1 MNSFNCLNFSE
12 DLSCEAEDLSLFN
25 KSLISNESDDYETL
39 EPCVLSDVF
48 DNSVHDQP
56 KEPLV
61 ETFENV
67 SDINV
72 KNRLTS
78 HAQFW
83 RDIGASPWVMRVI
96 EQGYS
101 LPFTVEP
108 PPAFFTNNQS
118 AFVSNEIQRLLETG
132 CIREV
137 ERDEAHIV
145 SPLCVAE
152 NSEKLRLIL
161 DLRYLNSF
169 LSVPKFKYEDV
180 RSIRDLFNKG
190 DFFFK
195 FDIKHGYH
203 HVNIDKAYH
212 KYLSFSWSEN
222 GITKY
227 YVLTVLVFGLA
238 TAPFVFTKVVKILV
252 GYWRGGGIGIF
263 SFIDDFFGGAS
274 TYHQTAII
282 VKMDLELRGFVANV
296 KKSQW
301 HPSQEGMHLGFLVD
315 LKNGIFTVPKSR
327 VYKLKDLLRQ
337 LHGKARTT
345 ARCLARVVGSIISMG
360 LGIGPVSRMWT
371 RRLYANLN
379 QASAWDRPLTLA
391 SDALKELEF

>member
-1 MNSFNCLNFSE
+1 MD
-12 DLSCEAEDLSLFN
+12 DL
-25 KSLISNESDDYETL
+25 
-39 EPCVLSDVF
+39 
-48 DNSVHDQP
+48 P

-78 HAQFW
+78 HVQFW

-96 EQGYS
+96 DQSYS
-101 LPFTVEP
+101 LPCIVEP
-108 PPAFFTNNQS
+108 PPAFFMNNQS
-118 AFVSNEIQRLLETG
+118 ALKHQAFVANEIQRLLETG
-132 CIREV
+132 CIREF
-137 ERDEAHIV
+137 ERDEAHII
-145 SPLCVAE
+145 SPLSVAE
-152 NSEKLRLIL
+152 NSETLKLIL

-227 YVLTVLVFGLA
+227 YVFTVLVFGLA
-238 TAPFVFTKVVKILV
+238 TAPFVFTKVVKVLV
-252 GYWRGGGIGIF
+252 GYWRGCGIRILVSLMISLGVHQL
-263 SFIDDFFGGAS
+263 FIR
-274 TYHQTAII
+274 Q
-282 VKMDLELRGFVANV
+282 LLLL
-296 KKSQW
+296 
-301 HPSQEGMHLGFLVD
+301 P
-315 LKNGIFTVPKSR
+315 
-327 VYKLKDLLRQ
+327 KLKKIWSLVGLWPMLKSLSGIHLRQ
-337 LHGKARTT
+337 VFRIFG
-345 ARCLARVVGSIISMG
+345 
-360 LGIGPVSRMWT
+360 
-371 RRLYANLN
+371 
-379 QASAWDRPLTLA
+379 RPEKWLFLST
-391 SDALKELEF
+391 EV

>member
-1 MNSFNCLNFSE
+1 MHLGRVEGFQTPIPEFSADVSLKSSNCVNFSE
-12 DLSCEAEDLSLFN
+12 DLSCEKLSLFN
-25 KSLISNESDDYETL
+25 ESLISNERDDYETL
-39 EPCVLSDVF
+39 ERCVLSD
-48 DNSVHDQP
+48 DSGNSLVDLP

-61 ETFENV
+61 ENFENV

-96 EQGYS
+96 DQGYS
-101 LPFTVEP
+101 LPFIVEP
-108 PPAFFTNNQS
+108 PPAFFMNNQS
-118 AFVSNEIQRLLETG
+118 ALKHQAFVANEIQRLLETG

-137 ERDEAHIV
+137 ERDEAHII
-145 SPLCVAE
+145 SPLSVAE

-180 RSIRDLFNKG
+180 RTIRDLFNKG

-227 YVLTVLVFGLA
+227 YVFTVLVFGLA
-238 TAPFVFTKVVKILV
+238 TAPFVFTKVVKVLV
-252 GYWRGGGIGIF
+252 GYWRGGGIRIC
-263 SFIDDFFGGAS
+263 SFIDDFFRGAS
-274 TYHQTAII
+274 TFHRTAII
-282 VKMDLELRGFVANV
+282 AAKVKKDLELSGFVANV
-296 KKSQW
+296 KKS
-301 HPSQEGMHLGFLVD
+301 
-315 LKNGIFTVPKSR
+315 
-327 VYKLKDLLRQ
+327 
-337 LHGKARTT
+337 
-345 ARCLARVVGSIISMG
+345 
-360 LGIGPVSRMWT
+360 
-371 RRLYANLN
+371 
-379 QASAWDRPLTLA
+379 
-391 SDALKELEF
+391 